1 MPKYYIALIDR
12 PDGKMHVPVKAQLN
26 PYNKQRAYCAGMPQ
40 FFGGTDDRDTPPA
53 AVLAM
58 EVTQESRGTLELI
71 PSAPH
76 YFADEGNMF
85 FYYATEGEWART
97 GAEWEPASTPEQA
110 EMDRLV
116 EINLFSFRDDMDDQA
131 IVGELMV
138 QAGCELG
145 TEGGEEFEQSAT
157 KAAFIAL
164 IRKYLADDL

>member
-1 MPKYYIALIDR
+1 MPKYYIALLDR
-12 PDGKMHVPVKAQLN
+12 PDGKMHIPVKAQLN

-53 AVLAM
+53 AVLDM

-71 PSAPH
+71 SPTPH
-76 YFADEGNMF
+76 CFANEGNMF

-116 EINLFSFRDDMDDQA
+116 EIDLSAFGGDMDDQA
-131 IVGELMV
+131 IVAELMV
-138 QAGCELG
+138 QAGCALE
-145 TEGGEEFEQSAT
+145 TEGGGEFEQSAT